1 MKVFEAYSCG
11 DHAWIYHSQGLRK
24 RDQRRINNA
33 KLCTALKEC
42 ICLSSLYHFLGQ
54 GRRRV
59 GRRRREDG
67 GHRVL
72 VLLHELRVT
81 PETDALLMFIALNF
95 RSGAPEAKTSLDLIM
110 DFVLILGKVE
120 NYCWSLAERT
130 DILV

>member
-1 MKVFEAYSCG
+1 MV
-11 DHAWIYHSQGLRK
+11 L
-24 RDQRRINNA
+24 
-33 KLCTALKEC
+33 TALLKEC
-42 ICLSSLYHFLGQ
+42 GMLPSSLSHFLGQ
-54 GRRRV
+54 CLWRV

-110 DFVLILGKVE
+110 EFVELGVE
-120 NYCWSLAERT
+120 EVIERRTGFLCIWGWGALARSG
-130 DILV
+130 INNAI